1 MDAIGLNPIKLDA
14 IGLDPIRMN
23 AIRLGVPGASSGSAR
38 PYIDPDLLKHVKM
51 AISTWGKSNDDPDRA
66 ILKDL
71 SGNGNDMRLLNF
83 GFAEG
88 SGYGLYGTDFTTYQ
102 TVPASVEVVRTH
114 NKLSATNHGIIG
126 HMIIYKTIED
136 SSSYPDTPAFKIK
149 VTNLT
154 SELRYFYVSETNTA
168 IRTSIAI
175 TSDGVY
181 DLPESKNTLFNGTEP
196 INIGFSTS
204 AGGSVTIEQLPDFEG
219 WLCTDGVDDIIESVK
234 PVSEMLEGSNEI
246 TVVSIIHQ
254 ISTPNTNNY
263 TNVIRTKADSYG
275 VSIAVGKDVS
285 NGKTGIYGYTVKEGS
300 ATIINSILGDK
311 ADYTLRYNN
320 INANIDSKFFVQGW
334 YLNGSYRELSQIAYA
349 GGFIAN
355 KVLTTDEI
363 NQIISYFN
371 LDRPGQIIKPQLYY
385 NIKKQGITNENHA
398 EFNDQLIDF
407 VGGHNIQLNNIGWEG
422 ESGINS
428 YPVIFGVNKTWNAQG
443 SKEDDKYYIYTSSAN
458 KYNITQIKISS
469 SLFYSYIKRN
479 GELTSDNK
487 DIPSFKLKVTGLDYD
502 KFYLAYYYL
511 KSSDV
516 EVKNVTNIT
525 SDGIYELPKSFASDG
540 SLTETNSYIGLSFIR
555 KSANIP
561 DVVKNVNVT
570 IEVLPTIEHALSL
583 DGINDFGKVTGL
595 PVLKDY
601 TVVALRKWL
610 YGDSVT
616 STETGS
622 IVSKYKV
629 GNNGAFILEQTFNR
643 NPSRSSTFSFGTINS
658 LMSNDKL
665 NEESFTYQTKYSYNG
680 ETIVSGS
687 GVDGDSMWLGT
698 IRDGDA
704 RFSKLALWSLM
715 LFPYSLSEF
724 LLERQL
730 RKYKAGTLY
739 PDMIEFRPIVKSNI
753 PYSSISYSVN
763 PGVYVTEGSTVTITI
778 TLSNASDK
786 LVGVSSNAISDIS
799 ISGDNGTYEIT
810 GKVTKS
816 PQKISIVISSYLT
829 MLGNETLINNETLI
843 KNE

>member
-1 MDAIGLNPIKLDA
+1 MNAIGLNPIKLDA

-23 AIRLGVPGASSGSAR
+23 AIRLGVPVASSGSGR
-38 PYIDPDLLKHVKM
+38 PYIDPELLSHVKM
-51 AISTWGKSNDDPDRA
+51 AISTWGKTNDDPDRA

-88 SGYGLYGTDFTTYQ
+88 SGYGLPGT
-102 TVPASVEVVRTH
+102 
-114 NKLSATNHGIIG
+114 
-126 HMIIYKTIED
+126 
-136 SSSYPDTPAFKIK
+136 
-149 VTNLT
+149 
-154 SELRYFYVSETNTA
+154 
-168 IRTSIAI
+168 
-175 TSDGVY
+175 
-181 DLPESKNTLFNGTEP
+181 
-196 INIGFSTS
+196 
-204 AGGSVTIEQLPDFEG
+204 DFEG
-219 WLCTDGVDDIIESVK
+219 WLCTDGVDDIIVSVK
-234 PVSEMLEGSNEI
+234 PVSEMLEGSNEF
-246 TVVSIIHQ
+246 TVISIIHY
-254 ISTPNTNNY
+254 INANS
-263 TNVIRTKADSYG
+263 G
-275 VSIAVGKDVS
+275 IATVS
-285 NGKTGIYGYTVKEGS
+285 NNFIGDLGGKGVYARNSFSASETNKTGIYGYTYNIPDRRKTVIG
-300 ATIINSILGDK
+300 ILGDEK
-311 ADYTLRYNN
+311 DYAITDG
-320 INANIDSKFFVQGW
+320 INVNCIDEFTV
-334 YLNGSYRELSQIAYA
+334 NGFRHSDLSIKEVTQIAYA

-371 LDRPGQIIKPQLYY
+371 LDRPGQIIKPQLYC

-428 YPVIFGVNKTWNAQG
+428 YPVVFGVNKTWNAQG

-516 EVKNVTNIT
+516 EGRNVTNIT

-570 IEVLPTIEHALSL
+570 IEVLPTIEHALCL

-601 TVVALRKWL
+601 TVAALREWL
-610 YGDSVT
+610 SPKGD
-616 STETGS
+616 GGGL
-622 IVSKYKV
+622 VSKSKV
-629 GNNGAFILEQTFNR
+629 INNGAFMIEQAVFNAV
-643 NPSRSSTFSFGTINS
+643 SGIHTYSFGLNNTG
-658 LMSNDKL
+658 LSNPDLFNK
-665 NEESFTYQTKYSYNG
+665 SYVYQTKYSYNG
-680 ETIVSGS
+680 NSIQAGT

-698 IRDGDA
+698 LRDNDT
-704 RFSKLALWSLM
+704 RFAKLALWSLM

-786 LVGVSSNAISDIS
+786 LIGVSSNAISDMS
-799 ISGDNGTYEIT
+799 VSGGDGTYEIT
-810 GKVTKS
+810 GKVAKS

-829 MLGNETLINNETLI
+829 MLGNDTLINNETLI

>member
-23 AIRLGVPGASSGSAR
+23 AIRLGVPGASSGSGR
-38 PYIDPDLLKHVKM
+38 PYIDPELLSHVKM
-51 AISTWGKSNDDPDRA
+51 VISTWGKTNDDPDRA
-66 ILKDL
+66 VLKDL

-154 SELRYFYVSETNTA
+154 SELRYYYVSETNTA

-219 WLCTDGVDDIIESVK
+219 WLCTDGVDDMI
-234 PVSEMLEGSNEI
+234 VSEK
-246 TVVSIIHQ
+246 TVDEMIGDSKECTVISIINY
-254 ISTPNTNNY
+254 ISDIAAS
-263 TNVIRTKADSYG
+263 TNVFGRRYIRNSFIGNGID
-275 VSIAVGKDVS
+275 GKYY
-285 NGKTGIYGYTVKEGS
+285 ICGYTSENIDERGNV
-300 ATIINSILGDK
+300 TVINDILGDK
-311 ADYTLRYNN
+311 NDFNANYVAAAGVADYFSVT
-320 INANIDSKFFVQGW
+320 G
-334 YLNGSYRELSQIAYA
+334 YLNTDNVPQKCIKIAYA

-363 NQIISYFN
+363 NQIIAYFN
-371 LDRPGQIIKPQLYY
+371 LDRPGQIIKPQLYC
-385 NIKKQGITNENHA
+385 NIKKQGITNDNHA

-407 VGGHNIQLNNIGWEG
+407 VGGHNIQLNNVAWEG
-422 ESGINS
+422 ESGI
-428 YPVIFGVNKTWNAQG
+428 I
-443 SKEDDKYYIYTSSAN
+443 
-458 KYNITQIKISS
+458 
-469 SLFYSYIKRN
+469 
-479 GELTSDNK
+479 
-487 DIPSFKLKVTGLDYD
+487 
-502 KFYLAYYYL
+502 
-511 KSSDV
+511 
-516 EVKNVTNIT
+516 
-525 SDGIYELPKSFASDG
+525 DG
-540 SLTETNSYIGLSFIR
+540 
-555 KSANIP
+555 
-561 DVVKNVNVT
+561 
-570 IEVLPTIEHALSL
+570 ALYL
-583 DGINDFGKVTGL
+583 DGISDFGKATGL
-595 PVLKDY
+595 PILKDY
-601 TVVALRKWL
+601 TVAADRKL
-610 YGDSVT
+610 YNGKH
-616 STETGS
+616 TGAV
-622 IVSKYKV
+622 VSKAYAI
-629 GNNGAFILEQTFNR
+629 NNGSFYLE
-643 NPSRSSTFSFGTINS
+643 SAVSVASFGA
-658 LMSNDKL
+658 L
-665 NEESFTYQTKYSYNG
+665 NELTIRESRFMSYQSKYIYNG
-680 ETIVSGS
+680 NPIQVGT
-687 GVDGDSMWLGT
+687 GVDSDSMWLGT
-698 IRDGDA
+698 IRDGYS
-704 RFSKLALWSLM
+704 RFSKIALRSLM

-730 RKYKAGTLY
+730 RKYNAGTLY
-739 PDMIEFRPIVKSNI
+739 PGMVEFRPVIKSNV
-753 PYSSISYSVN
+753 PYSSVSYSVN
-763 PGVYVTEGSTVTITI
+763 PGVYVAEGSMITITI

-786 LVGVSSNAISDIS
+786 LIGVSSNAISDIS
-799 ISGDNGTYEIT
+799 ISGDNGVYEIT

-829 MLGNETLINNETLI
+829 TLGNETLISNETLI

>member
-1 MDAIGLNPIKLDA
+1 MNAIGLNPIKLDA

-23 AIRLGVPGASSGSAR
+23 AIRLGVPVASSGSGR
-38 PYIDPDLLKHVKM
+38 PYIDPELLSHVKM
-51 AISTWGKSNDDPDRA
+51 AISTWGKTNDDPDRA
-66 ILKDL
+66 VLKDL
-71 SGNGNDMRLLNF
+71 TPNGNDMRLLNF
-83 GFAEG
+83 GFTEG
-88 SGYGLYGTDFTTYQ
+88 SGYGLPGT
-102 TVPASVEVVRTH
+102 
-114 NKLSATNHGIIG
+114 
-126 HMIIYKTIED
+126 
-136 SSSYPDTPAFKIK
+136 
-149 VTNLT
+149 
-154 SELRYFYVSETNTA
+154 
-168 IRTSIAI
+168 
-175 TSDGVY
+175 
-181 DLPESKNTLFNGTEP
+181 
-196 INIGFSTS
+196 
-204 AGGSVTIEQLPDFEG
+204 DFEG
-219 WLCTDGVDDIIESVK
+219 WLCTDGVDDMI
-234 PVSEMLEGSNEI
+234 VSEKTVDEMIGDSKECTVISIINYISDIGSDHVNVLGKRFIRNNMFERNGLNGKYYICGYTSPSINEI
-246 TVVSIIHQ
+246 GNVTVV
-254 ISTPNTNNY
+254 N
-263 TNVIRTKADSYG
+263 D
-275 VSIAVGKDVS
+275 
-285 NGKTGIYGYTVKEGS
+285 
-300 ATIINSILGDK
+300 ILGDK
-311 ADYTLRYNN
+311 NDFTASYPTAAGVADYFSVIGYLDTNN
-320 INANIDSKFFVQGW
+320 VPRKCVK
-334 YLNGSYRELSQIAYA
+334 IAYA

-363 NQIISYFN
+363 NQIIAYYN

-428 YPVIFGVNKTWNAQG
+428 YPVVFGANKTW
-443 SKEDDKYYIYTSSAN
+443 DKMASSN
-458 KYNITQIKISS
+458 NTDFI
-469 SLFYSYIKRN
+469 F
-479 GELTSDNK
+479 ELTGNSIHLTKANDNLALLFTYVYK
-487 DIPSFKLKVTGLDYD
+487 DGTVNEVSIPTFKLKVTGLKEGQNVVYNYVSEDNV
-502 KFYLAYYYL
+502 
-511 KSSDV
+511 SD
-516 EVKNVTNIT
+516 IT
-525 SDGIYELPKSFASDG
+525 SIRITEDGEYVCPKSTIFVPAEILS
-540 SLTETNSYIGLSFIR
+540 NVWIGF
-555 KSANIP
+555 KVNPENI
-561 DVVKNVNVT
+561 DLDIT

-601 TVVALRKWL
+601 TVVAKRKWL

-622 IVSKYKV
+622 IVSKSKV
-629 GNNGAFILEQTFNR
+629 GNNGAFILEQTLNR

-680 ETIVSGS
+680 NPIQAGAGIDS
-687 GVDGDSMWLGT
+687 DSMWLGT
-698 IRDGDA
+698 IRDGDS

-799 ISGDNGTYEIT
+799 ISGDNGIYEIT

-816 PQKISIVISSYLT
+816 PQRISIVISSYLT
-829 MLGNETLINNETLI
+829 MLGNDTLISNETLI

>member
-1 MDAIGLNPIKLDA
+1 MNAIGLNPIKLDA

-23 AIRLGVPGASSGSAR
+23 AIRLGVPGASSGSGR
-38 PYIDPDLLKHVKM
+38 PYIDPELLSHVKM
-51 AISTWGKSNDDPDRA
+51 AISTWGKTNDDPDRA
-66 ILKDL
+66 VLKDL
-71 SGNGNDMRLLNF
+71 TPNGNNMRLLNF
-83 GFAEG
+83 GFTEG
-88 SGYGLYGTDFTTYQ
+88 SGYGLPGT
-102 TVPASVEVVRTH
+102 
-114 NKLSATNHGIIG
+114 
-126 HMIIYKTIED
+126 
-136 SSSYPDTPAFKIK
+136 
-149 VTNLT
+149 
-154 SELRYFYVSETNTA
+154 
-168 IRTSIAI
+168 
-175 TSDGVY
+175 
-181 DLPESKNTLFNGTEP
+181 
-196 INIGFSTS
+196 
-204 AGGSVTIEQLPDFEG
+204 DFEG
-219 WLCTDGVDDIIESVK
+219 WLCTDGVDDMI
-234 PVSEMLEGSNEI
+234 VSEKTVDEMIGDSKECTVISIINYISDIGSDHVNVLGKRLIRNNMFERNGLNGKYYICGYTSPSINEI
-246 TVVSIIHQ
+246 GNVTVV
-254 ISTPNTNNY
+254 N
-263 TNVIRTKADSYG
+263 D
-275 VSIAVGKDVS
+275 
-285 NGKTGIYGYTVKEGS
+285 
-300 ATIINSILGDK
+300 ILGDK
-311 ADYTLRYNN
+311 NDFTASYPTAAGVADYFSVIGYLDTNN
-320 INANIDSKFFVQGW
+320 VPRKCVK
-334 YLNGSYRELSQIAYA
+334 IAYA

-363 NQIISYFN
+363 NQIIAYYN

-428 YPVIFGVNKTWNAQG
+428 YPVVFGANKTW
-443 SKEDDKYYIYTSSAN
+443 DKMASSN
-458 KYNITQIKISS
+458 NTDFI
-469 SLFYSYIKRN
+469 F
-479 GELTSDNK
+479 ELTGNSIHLTKANDNLALLFTYVYK
-487 DIPSFKLKVTGLDYD
+487 DGTVNEVSIPTFKLKVTGLKEGQNVVYNYVSEDNV
-502 KFYLAYYYL
+502 
-511 KSSDV
+511 SD
-516 EVKNVTNIT
+516 IT
-525 SDGIYELPKSFASDG
+525 SIRITEDGEYVCPKSTIFVPAEILS
-540 SLTETNSYIGLSFIR
+540 NVWIGFIVNPE
-555 KSANIP
+555 NI
-561 DVVKNVNVT
+561 DLDIT

-601 TVVALRKWL
+601 TVVAKRKWL

-622 IVSKYKV
+622 IVSKSKV
-629 GNNGAFILEQTFNR
+629 GNNGAFILEQTLNR
-643 NPSRSSTFSFGTINS
+643 NPSRSSTFSFGTFNS

-680 ETIVSGS
+680 NPIQAGAGIDS
-687 GVDGDSMWLGT
+687 DSMWLGT
-698 IRDGDA
+698 IRDGDS

-786 LVGVSSNAISDIS
+786 LIGVSSNAISDIS
-799 ISGDNGTYEIT
+799 ISGDNGVYEVT

-829 MLGNETLINNETLI
+829 MLGNETLISNETLI

>member
-1 MDAIGLNPIKLDA
+1 MNAIGLNPIKLDA

-23 AIRLGVPGASSGSAR
+23 AIRLGVLGASSDSGR
-38 PYIDPDLLKHVKM
+38 PYIDPELLSHVKM
-51 AISTWGKSNDDPDRA
+51 AISTWGKTNDDPDRA
-66 ILKDL
+66 VLKDL
-71 SGNGNDMRLLNF
+71 TPNGNDMRLLNF

-88 SGYGLYGTDFTTYQ
+88 SGYGLPGT
-102 TVPASVEVVRTH
+102 
-114 NKLSATNHGIIG
+114 
-126 HMIIYKTIED
+126 
-136 SSSYPDTPAFKIK
+136 
-149 VTNLT
+149 
-154 SELRYFYVSETNTA
+154 
-168 IRTSIAI
+168 
-175 TSDGVY
+175 
-181 DLPESKNTLFNGTEP
+181 
-196 INIGFSTS
+196 
-204 AGGSVTIEQLPDFEG
+204 DFEG
-219 WLCTDGVDDIIESVK
+219 WLCTDGVDDMI
-234 PVSEMLEGSNEI
+234 VSEKTVDEMIGDSKECTVISIINYISDIGSDHVNVLGKRFIRNNMFERNGLNGKYYICGYTSSSINEI
-246 TVVSIIHQ
+246 GNVTVV
-254 ISTPNTNNY
+254 N
-263 TNVIRTKADSYG
+263 D
-275 VSIAVGKDVS
+275 
-285 NGKTGIYGYTVKEGS
+285 
-300 ATIINSILGDK
+300 ILGDK
-311 ADYTLRYNN
+311 NDFTASYPTAAGVADYFSVIGYLDTNN
-320 INANIDSKFFVQGW
+320 VPRKCVK
-334 YLNGSYRELSQIAYA
+334 IAYA

-363 NQIISYFN
+363 NQIIAYYN

-428 YPVIFGVNKTWNAQG
+428 YPVVFGANKTW
-443 SKEDDKYYIYTSSAN
+443 DKMASSN
-458 KYNITQIKISS
+458 NTDFI
-469 SLFYSYIKRN
+469 F
-479 GELTSDNK
+479 ELTGNSIHLTKANDNLALLFTYVYK
-487 DIPSFKLKVTGLDYD
+487 DGTVNEVSIPTFKLKVTGLKEGQNVVYNYVSEDNV
-502 KFYLAYYYL
+502 
-511 KSSDV
+511 SD
-516 EVKNVTNIT
+516 IT
-525 SDGIYELPKSFASDG
+525 SIRITEDGEYVCPKSTIFVPAEILS
-540 SLTETNSYIGLSFIR
+540 NVWIGF
-555 KSANIP
+555 KVNPENI
-561 DVVKNVNVT
+561 DLDIT

-601 TVVALRKWL
+601 TVVAKRKWL

-622 IVSKYKV
+622 IVSKSKV
-629 GNNGAFILEQTFNR
+629 GNNGAFILEQTLNR

-680 ETIVSGS
+680 NPIQAGAGIDS
-687 GVDGDSMWLGT
+687 DSMWLGT
-698 IRDGDA
+698 IRDGDS

-829 MLGNETLINNETLI
+829 MLGNETLISNETLI